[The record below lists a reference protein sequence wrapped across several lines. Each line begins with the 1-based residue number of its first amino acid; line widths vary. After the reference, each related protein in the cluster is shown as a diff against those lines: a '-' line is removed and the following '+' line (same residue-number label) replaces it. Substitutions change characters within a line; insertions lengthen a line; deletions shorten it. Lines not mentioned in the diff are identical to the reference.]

1 MLRSSHDGRSA
12 RSARTRF
19 RPFGASCCATR
30 IRRPAD
36 VRRLKLSWQESQP
49 TNYKRFQALCPYST
63 KPPSLGITCQNAGVC
78 ATYTPSYTLYKCMD
92 LTVPCMNTIV
102 LVKINNVLIAFQQML
117 HCYMCTDPMVG
128 LFTTY
133 LPGVQGLPAN
143 ADPAALPR
151 KQRRPPRRPAG
162 RAPATSGCHPRR
174 GDGADGVERWKRRTK
189 ERQWH
194 RRPVIAHCV
203 IVNKKPQVVY

>member
-1 MLRSSHDGRSA
+1 
-12 RSARTRF
+12 
-19 RPFGASCCATR
+19 
-30 IRRPAD
+30 
-36 VRRLKLSWQESQP
+36 
-49 TNYKRFQALCPYST
+49 
-63 KPPSLGITCQNAGVC
+63 
-78 ATYTPSYTLYKCMD
+78 
-92 LTVPCMNTIV
+92 MNTIV

-174 GDGADGVERWKRRTK
+174 GDGADGVERLEEANERT
-189 ERQWH
+189 
-194 RRPVIAHCV
+194 PVAQASSHSSLC
-203 IVNKKPQVVY
+203 NC